1 MTTRDLDSEYFESNP
16 LLNWPEKVSRL
27 KTTRNILI
35 TTFSKLVPLKLKNR
49 LLRAIGVEIGE
60 DVAIGLSAQL
70 DIFYPE
76 KISIGKGSVIGYG
89 ATILTHEATTERFS
103 TGQVHIGENVL
114 IGANTTVLPGVKIGD
129 GASVSANS
137 LVNRDVEPEENVQG
151 VPIQEVSK
159 EKE

>member
-27 KTTRNILI
+27 KTTINILVI
-35 TTFSKLVPLKLKNR
+35 SLSKLMPLKLKNR
-49 LLRAIGVEIGE
+49 LLRAIDVEIGE

-76 KISIGKGSVIGYG
+76 KISIGKGTVIGYG
-89 ATILTHEATTERFS
+89 ATILAHEATTERFS
-103 TGQVHIGENVL
+103 IGEVDIGKNVL

-137 LVNRDVEPEENVQG
+137 LVNRDVEPGEKVQG
-151 VPIQEVSK
+151 VPVQEVQT
-159 EKE
+159 E